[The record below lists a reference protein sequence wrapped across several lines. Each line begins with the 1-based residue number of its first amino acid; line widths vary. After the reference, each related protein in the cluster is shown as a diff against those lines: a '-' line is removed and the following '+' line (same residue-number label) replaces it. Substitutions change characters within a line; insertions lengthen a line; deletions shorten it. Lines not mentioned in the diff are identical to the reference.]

1 MFSSRRLIKHAH
13 NVLTHHRWTKKKIVL
28 HILAGFVLLAILW
41 LVSALGALRTFI
53 PNTLQITGWPGT
65 TRNYLILFQNDTE
78 LRATGGFITAY
89 AFLEFKNG
97 FPVGISFN
105 DVYGEIDDH
114 EYISP
119 PYPMNELLEKNSDT
133 YAGHSFRDANYN
145 PDFKEAADDILSF
158 FHKTYYDTEID
169 GVFAINFSVLED
181 MVGLYEPVKAGN
193 LDLTKENLFETLET
207 AVSDIDRHNLEAL
220 STRKDIIKEF
230 AYGTLKEM
238 IFSPWQ
244 WRNLSDVITENLNEK
259 DILLNFENHS
269 LAQKASHYNWDG
281 AFPEPD
287 EENPFDVLA
296 INVSNFG
303 GMKSDRYIT
312 REVHYN
318 IDLSDQN
325 PIATAEVTLRHH
337 GDYNVPLSGE
347 YKGYV
352 RVFAPEGA
360 TLMSSGSSVE
370 ERIDSYVGWGDIVKF
385 QPGESVT
392 LTYQI
397 ALNPAT
403 IQDDLY
409 RLKVVKQPGTENDYY
424 EITVKTPNGSTLESN
439 QFDVRENIAF
449 FKGILANDK
458 NLLLNISPDKAG
470 PRIFYH
476 ELNALNQIDIAFA
489 ESVDV
494 ESAGDPLN
502 YEIIDL
508 DYANNDIHDEIYIDY
523 IDVWDGHVRLHTR
536 GMDYQDE
543 EHFQIKMRNIRDL
556 NGNLITPNPRTITV
570 VQRLEQS

>member
-13 NVLTHHRWTKKKIVL
+13 NVLARHRWTKKKVVL
-28 HILAGFVLLAILW
+28 HILGGFFLLVILW
-41 LVSALGALRTFI
+41 TISALGALRTFI

-89 AFLEFKNG
+89 ALLEFKNG
-97 FPVGISFN
+97 FPSRISFD

-145 PDFKEAADDILSF
+145 PDFTEASDEILSF
-158 FHKTYYDTEID
+158 FYKTYFDTEID
-169 GVFAINFSVLED
+169 GVFAINFSVLEN
-181 MVGLYEPVKAGN
+181 MVGLYEPVTAGN

-230 AYGTLKEM
+230 AYSTLKEM

-259 DILLNFENHS
+259 NILLDFKNHS
-269 LAQKASHYNWDG
+269 LVQKISHYGWDG
-281 AFPEPD
+281 AFPKLGEG
-287 EENPFDVLA
+287 NFFDVLA
-296 INVSNFG
+296 VNVSNFG
-303 GMKSDRYIT
+303 GMKSDRYVT

-318 IDLSDQN
+318 VDLSAPN
-325 PIATAEVTLRHH
+325 PTATAEVTLRHH

-352 RVFAPEGA
+352 RVFVPEGA
-360 TLMSSGSSVE
+360 TLILGSSVE
-370 ERIDSYVGWGDIVKF
+370 EYINSYVGWGDIVKF
-385 QPGESVT
+385 EPGESVT

-409 RLKVVKQPGTENDYY
+409 HLEVVKQPGTKNDYY
-424 EITVKTPNGSTLESN
+424 EITIKTPNGSALQSD
-439 QFDVRENIAF
+439 QFDVRENTAF
-449 FKGILANDK
+449 FKG
-458 NLLLNISPDKAG
+458 LLNKDKSLSLKISPDESG

-489 ESVDV
+489 ESVDI

-502 YEIIDL
+502 YEITDL
-508 DYANNDIHDEIYIDY
+508 DYANNGIHDEIYIDY

-536 GMDYQDE
+536 GMDYQKE
-543 EHFQIKMRNIRDL
+543 EHFKVQMRNIRDL

-570 VQRLEQS
+570 VQRLDQN